1 MKELNKALDFYRF
14 DGEGGE
20 GGGAETASSSESKQD
35 VRTVQYGRS
44 EGEGQTRSQVGSD
57 NGNEAADLNAEF
69 AELIG
74 KNGKYHDVYRQKF
87 SEAIQ
92 DRFKNQQDLQGQVDQ
107 IADDLSPLFMNYGL
121 RSGDFEGLK
130 NAIANDEAFYQAG
143 AERAGLD
150 VNQYKTQLKLQ
161 ADAERGRQIQ
171 EAYQE
176 QQRQNAMYAQW
187 ESESAELQN
196 AFPAFDLG
204 MEIQTN
210 EAFAKL
216 IYNGASVRDAFVST
230 HLDEILNGANA
241 HATAQATQN
250 VVDAIHKRASRPPE
264 AAMFQQP
271 ATVRKSD
278 PSKLTN
284 EDLDEINRR
293 VANGEVIS
301 F

>member
-1 MKELNKALDFYRF
+1 MTDTKKALDFYRF
-14 DGEGGE
+14 DGEGGGE
-20 GGGAETASSSESKQD
+20 GGAETASSSEPKQD
-35 VRTVQYGRS
+35 VRTIQYGRS
-44 EGEGQTRSQVGSD
+44 EGDGQTHSQVGSD
-57 NGNEAADLNAEF
+57 NGNEETNLNAEF

-74 KNGKYHDVYRQKF
+74 KGGRFHDVYQQKF
-87 SEAIQ
+87 SEAVQ
-92 DRFKNQQDLQGQVDQ
+92 NRFKNQQDLQGQVNQ

-121 RSGDFEGLK
+121 KSGDFEGLK

-143 AERAGLD
+143 AEKAGLD

-176 QQRQNAMYAQW
+176 QQRQNEMFAQW
-187 ESESAELQN
+187 ESESAELQT

-204 MEIQTN
+204 MEIESN

-230 HLDEILNGANA
+230 HLDEILSGANA
-241 HATAQATQN
+241 QATATATQN
-250 VVDAIHKRASRPPE
+250 VVDAIHRRASRPAE
-264 AAMFQQP
+264 SAMYQQP
-271 ATVRKSD
+271 AAQRKSD